1 MNSGLRAG
9 LVGSAVLLALAGCGG
24 GGEQAS
30 QAPEAS
36 AAGEE
41 KVLNVY
47 NWSDYIAEDTIANFE
62 AMTGIKVN
70 YDVFDSNEVLEAKL
84 LAGHTGYDIVVPS
97 ASFVA
102 RQIKAG
108 LFQPL
113 DRMQLP
119 HYNNLDADILHAL
132 ATYDPD
138 NVYAV
143 PYMWGTTGI
152 GYNVAQVTARL
163 SGARLDTWGLLFDP
177 DTVAKLADCG
187 VALLDAPSETF
198 PAARFALGL
207 PASSTSV
214 TDLGAAEAALS
225 SIRPYVRYFH
235 SSQYIND
242 LANGELCVAM
252 GWNGDVLQARA
263 RARDAAN
270 GNDIAYVVPREGA
283 LMWFDSMVIPK
294 DAPHPANAH
303 RFLDYLMRPE
313 VIAAVSDAVHYANAN
328 AQATPLVSPAVRDDP
343 AIYPDAQTRARLEAA
358 APTNPEF
365 DRLVT
370 RAWTR
375 VKSGR

>member
-1 MNSGLRAG
+1 
-9 LVGSAVLLALAGCGG
+9 
-24 GGEQAS
+24 
-30 QAPEAS
+30 
-36 AAGEE
+36 
-41 KVLNVY
+41 
-47 NWSDYIAEDTIANFE
+47 
-62 AMTGIKVN
+62 
-70 YDVFDSNEVLEAKL
+70 VLEAKL

-113 DRMQLP
+113 DRMKLP
-119 HYNNLDADILHAL
+119 HYNNLEADILHAL

-138 NVYAV
+138 NVHAV

-152 GYNVAQVTARL
+152 GYNTAMVAARL
-163 SGARLDTWGLLFDP
+163 PGARLDTWGLLFDA
-177 DTVAKLADCG
+177 DAVARLADCG

-207 PASSTSV
+207 PGNSTSES
-214 TDLGAAEAALS
+214 DLGAAEGVLA

-242 LANGELCVAM
+242 LANGEICVAM

-263 RARDAAN
+263 RALEAGN

-283 LMWFDSMVIPK
+283 LMWFDAMVIPA
-294 DAPHPANAH
+294 DAPHPDNAH

-313 VIAAVSDAVHYANAN
+313 VIAAVSDAVRYANAN
-328 AQATPLVSPAVRDDP
+328 AQATPLVTPEVRDDP
-343 AIYPDAQTRARLEAA
+343 GIYPDAQTRARLLPA

-375 VKSGR
+375 VKSGH